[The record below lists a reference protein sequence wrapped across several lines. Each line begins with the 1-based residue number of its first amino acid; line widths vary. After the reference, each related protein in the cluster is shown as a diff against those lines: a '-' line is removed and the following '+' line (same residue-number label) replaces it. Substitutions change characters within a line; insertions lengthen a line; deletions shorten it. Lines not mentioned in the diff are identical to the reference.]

1 MADPRKFIYS
11 SDYPTPAFVGAWQG
25 SFDVAGYD
33 YLDTGFNHNLPFAP
47 LIVGQWSL
55 NANFE
60 PAYDIATTNGY
71 FVGVNW
77 NQAAGSDDT
86 RILFKLN
93 NGYSDTR
100 TYYYRLFAFA
110 PSDYDGD
117 IPSIE
122 DSTNFRFNSDFNYLK
137 LFTYGKSTASSDGDF
152 IVNHNLGYIPQVRT
166 WLKDSINNFITP
178 FINVHYQD
186 GSYTTGT
193 VVDSSKMTVKNMVAG
208 ETIYYHI
215 YADEV

>member
-1 MADPRKFIYS
+1 MADPRNFIYD
-11 SDYPTPAFVGAWQG
+11 SDYPTPAFVASWTG
-25 SFDVAGYD
+25 SFNVGGYS
-33 YLDTGFNHNLPFAP
+33 YLDTSFNHNLPFAP

-71 FVGVNW
+71 FIGVNF
-77 NQAAGSDDT
+77 NQGAGSNDT
-86 RILFKLN
+86 QIKFMLD
-93 NGYSDTR
+93 NGYSSAR

-122 DSTNFRFNSDFNYLK
+122 DSTNYRFNSDFNYLK
-137 LFTYGKSTASSDGDF
+137 LFAYGKQTMTSNSDF
-152 IVNHNLGYIPQVRT
+152 VVNHNLGYRPQVRT
-166 WLKDSINNFITP
+166 WVKDTLNNIITP
-178 FINVHYQD
+178 FVNVHYQD

-193 VVDSSKMTVKNMVAG
+193 IIDTTKMTVKNLVSG
-208 ETIYYHI
+208 DTIYYHI